1 MYDLNYVSRDFP
13 WTVVPRE
20 GTSVEPWRDP
30 GTNWFDGLPKGWG
43 DVIHT
48 YLVQLDELVNRNGWS
63 IYVAQVKE
71 KFGTLRFY
79 ADVFDAN
86 GIPCPWGSSDDIDRF
101 HELIREMESETGR
114 VCCYCGAREN
124 VRCYSGW
131 IHYACPSCET
141 RWSHGL
147 S

>member
-1 MYDLNYVSRDFP
+1 MYDLNYVSRDYP

-20 GTSVEPWRDP
+20 GASVEPWRDP

-48 YLVQLDELVNRNGWS
+48 YLLQLDMLVRRNRWN

-79 ADVFDAN
+79 VDILDAEGLPCYADSAEDVK
-86 GIPCPWGSSDDIDRF
+86 RF
-101 HELIREMESETGR
+101 YELVHEMESETGR
-114 VCCYCGAREN
+114 VCCRCGTRED
-124 VRCYSGW
+124 VRCYGGW
-131 IHYACPSCET
+131 IHYACPSCEE
-141 RWSHGL
+141 RESDAIA
-147 S
+147 